1 MNYTQNRKIM
11 QVTEMTLVV
20 GVDIG
25 SQYHYARAF
34 DWRGIEITRKAFRFS
49 NDLDGYEVFETW
61 VRETAEKSAKMEV
74 LIGCEPTG
82 HYWYTLASYVR
93 QHGMKLAFV
102 NPYHVKQSKEMDD
115 NSPRKTDEKDPKTI
129 AKLVTEGRYSFPYIP
144 EGIYAELREAVSV
157 RDQIVKA
164 LNEAA
169 NRIQRWLTIYFP
181 EYLKVY
187 KVFDS
192 VSGLAVL
199 RQAPLPK
206 DVVKLGAGGIVELW
220 HEKKIRA
227 VGKKRAQ
234 TLVEAAQSSIGMPGG
249 NCARMDLRL
258 LLEDYFTKKEQLE
271 RITAVLQEE
280 TLKVPNVEKLLT
292 IKGIGIITVAG
303 FLAEV
308 GDIGRF
314 QSPKQIQK
322 LAGLEPKENSSGKH
336 KGRTSIS
343 KRGRRKLRRLLFQ
356 AALPL
361 IRSNEDF
368 REVYVYYTT
377 RRDNPLKGMQAMI
390 AVSCKLIRIFYAL
403 LTHGYEY
410 SSTRFRA
417 DILRPEQ
424 VKAA

>member
-1 MNYTQNRKIM
+1 MEKKYTIAVAGTGYVVKKWEGA
-11 QVTEMTLVV
+11 TTLVV

-25 SQYHYARAF
+25 SQWHYARAF
-34 DWRGIEITRKAFRFS
+34 DWRGIEITKKAFRFS
-49 NDLDGYEVFETW
+49 NDLDGYTAFEKW
-61 VRETAEKSAKMEV
+61 VRETAKNSAKMEV

-82 HYWYTLASYVR
+82 HYWYTFARYVGL
-93 QHGMKLAFV
+93 HGMKLAFV

-129 AKLVTEGRYSFPYIP
+129 AKLVTEGRYSFPYLP

-164 LNEAA
+164 MNAAA

-192 VSGLAVL
+192 VSGLTML
-199 RQAPLPK
+199 WQAPLPE
-206 DVVKLGAGGIVELW
+206 DVVKLGADGIVALW
-220 HEKKIRA
+220 HEKKLRA

-234 TLVEAAQSSIGMPGG
+234 TLIEAAKSS
-249 NCARMDLRL
+249 
-258 LLEDYFTKKEQLE
+258 
-271 RITAVLQEE
+271 
-280 TLKVPNVEKLLT
+280 
-292 IKGIGIITVAG
+292 
-303 FLAEV
+303 
-308 GDIGRF
+308 
-314 QSPKQIQK
+314 SPKQIQK

-356 AALPL
+356 AVLPL

-368 REVYVYYTT
+368 REVYTYYST
-377 RRDNPLKGMQAMI
+377 RKDNPLKGTQAVI
-390 AVSCKLIRIFYAL
+390 AVGCKLIRIFYVL
-403 LTHGYEY
+403 LSHGADY

-417 DILRPEQ
+417 DILRPGQ
-424 VKAA
+424 AKAA

>member
-11 QVTEMTLVV
+11 QVTETTLVV

-144 EGIYAELREAVSV
+144 EGIYAELREAMSV

-164 LNEAA
+164 LNAAA

-192 VSGLAVL
+192 VSGLTVL
-199 RQAPLPK
+199 RQAPLPE
-206 DVVKLGAGGIVELW
+206 DVVKLGADGIVGLW

-234 TLVEAAQSSIGMPGG
+234 TLIEAAQSSIGMPGG
-249 NCARMDLRL
+249 NCARIDLRI
-258 LLEDYFTKKEQLE
+258 LLEDYFTKRKQLE

-280 TLKVPNVEKLLT
+280 TLKVPNVEKLLA

-417 DILRPEQ
+417 DILRPGMA
-424 VKAA
+424 KAA